1 MLFRSPV
8 YANIPSITGE
18 NLENYK
24 DLKVKLCDTGI
35 FETFKTENE
44 LSVLL
49 KKYTN
54 SELRQ
59 KKLNEQK
66 IALEKISGS
75 YESVLVALDE
85 L

>member
-1 MLFRSPV
+1 M
-8 YANIPSITGE
+8 T
-18 NLENYK
+18 
-24 DLKVKLCDTGI
+24 LCDTGI

>member
-1 MLFRSPV
+1 MEPV